1 MDCSDQS
8 GRPPRPLSDGLLR
21 PGMAFLRVLRG
32 FFSCL
37 TVSPCGV
44 HDSCCLKPTWQR
56 AILGIRL
63 EFRGAHAVEKIV
75 ETYLLTAINP
85 LTSRIDLAIRLNC
98 GNNRTCG

>member
-1 MDCSDQS
+1 MAPAAPHRILYFMPDCL
-8 GRPPRPLSDGLLR
+8 PL
-21 PGMAFLRVLRG
+21 
-32 FFSCL
+32 C
-37 TVSPCGV
+37 V

-98 GNNRTCG
+98 GNNRTCGYVGLTGTPRNSCCR